1 MVKRFPGNGI
11 RVNMFGFHITVP
23 PGASALDIVFDF
35 ISAPESP
42 GFSSGGSATTELAVL
57 NWNQVLLYPQGVPS
71 EQLHY
76 QANLRVPPSWRYG
89 TALPIAHE
97 SGNEVEFQPAPLN
110 TLVDSPV
117 S

>member
-35 ISAPESP
+35 ISAPEAP

-57 NWNQVLLYPQGVPS
+57 NWNQVLLYPQGVPG
-71 EQLHY
+71 EQLRY
-76 QANLRVPPSWRYG
+76 QANLPVQRHGALERPCRSRGSPG
-89 TALPIAHE
+89 TKLSFNPRR
-97 SGNEVEFQPAPLN
+97 
-110 TLVDSPV
+110 
-117 S
+117 